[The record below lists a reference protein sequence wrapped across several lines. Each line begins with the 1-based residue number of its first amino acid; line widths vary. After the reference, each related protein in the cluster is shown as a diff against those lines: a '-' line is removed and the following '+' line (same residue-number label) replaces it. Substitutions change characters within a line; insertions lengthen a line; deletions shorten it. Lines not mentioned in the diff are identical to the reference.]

1 MARRCTSRHPGME
14 FKPALPQ
21 RNDNVSHE
29 RPMQEFVLL
38 LAGIGAFCTLL
49 FLASGWLID
58 VAVSRISPEM
68 EARIFTASSSLVPD
82 GAGEADPRRAALQRM
97 VDALRPCLEIGYPLR
112 VALVASSQANAM
124 AAPGGRV
131 IVLEGLLAKVRS
143 ENGLAFVLAHE
154 LAHFKNRDHLAGL
167 GRGMVLTALTAM
179 LTGAD
184 SGLTRLI
191 APAAEFG
198 IARYSQERELRAD
211 DLALQALACRYGH
224 VGGADEFFA
233 AMAQESSIAS
243 IGSYFASHPEAR
255 ERIKKMEEAA
265 IRRGV
270 KAGAVRELPDP
281 IKPDS
286 IKQ

>member
-1 MARRCTSRHPGME
+1 ME

-38 LAGIGAFCTLL
+38 LTGIGAICTLL

-68 EARIFTASSSLVPD
+68 EARIFATASPVVQD
-82 GAGEADPRRAALQRM
+82 GAAVADTRRAALQQM

-112 VALVASSQANAM
+112 VTLVASSQANAM

-131 IVLEGLLAKVRS
+131 LVLEGLLPKVRS

-154 LAHFKNRDHLAGL
+154 LAHFKNRDHLSGL
-167 GRGMVLTALTAM
+167 GRGMVLTALTAV

-198 IARYSQERELRAD
+198 LARYSQERELRAD
-211 DLALQALACRYGH
+211 DLALQALVCRYGH
-224 VGGADEFFA
+224 VGGADEFFT
-233 AMAQESSIAS
+233 AMAEEPLLGG

-255 ERIKKMEEAA
+255 ERIKKLEEAA
-265 IRRGV
+265 MRRGV
-270 KAGAVRELPDP
+270 ETGAVRELPEP
-281 IKPDS
+281 F
-286 IKQ
+286 KQ

>member
-38 LAGIGAFCTLL
+38 LAGVGAICTLL

-68 EARIFTASSSLVPD
+68 EARIFAAASPAAQG
-82 GAGEADPRRAALQRM
+82 GAVDADPRRAELQRM

-112 VALVASSQANAM
+112 VELMASSQANAM

-167 GRGMVLTALTAM
+167 GRGMVLTALTAV

-198 IARYSQERELRAD
+198 VARYSQERELRAD
-211 DLALQALACRYGH
+211 DLALQALVCRYGH
-224 VGGADEFFA
+224 VGGADEFFT
-233 AMAQESSIAS
+233 AMADESFLGG

-255 ERIKKMEEAA
+255 ERIKKLEEAA
-265 IRRGV
+265 TRRGV
-270 KAGAVRELPDP
+270 KAGVVRELPDP
-281 IKPDS
+281 L
-286 IKQ
+286 KQ

>member
-1 MARRCTSRHPGME
+1 ME

-21 RNDNVSHE
+21 HNDNVTHDNPF
-29 RPMQEFVLL
+29 REFVLL
-38 LAGIGAFCTLL
+38 LAGIGAFCTVLY
-49 FLASGWLID
+49 LASGWLID

-68 EARIFTASSSLVPD
+68 ESRIFAAPSQPAHS
-82 GAGEADPRRAALQRM
+82 GAAEPDPRRRVVQQL
-97 VDALRPCLEIGYPLR
+97 VDELRPCLEIGYPLR
-112 VALVASSQANAM
+112 VELVASAQANAM

-154 LAHFKNRDHLAGL
+154 LAHFKNRDHLSGL
-167 GRGMVLTALTAM
+167 GRGMVLTALTAV

-191 APAAEFG
+191 APATEFG
-198 IARYSQERELRAD
+198 VARYSQERELRAD
-211 DLALQALACRYGH
+211 DLALQALMCRYGH

-233 AMAQESSIAS
+233 AMADESFLGG

-255 ERIKKMEEAA
+255 ERIKKLEESAS
-265 IRRGV
+265 RRGV
-270 KAGAVRELPDP
+270 KTGAVRELPAP
-281 IKPDS
+281 C
-286 IKQ
+286 KQ